1 MNPDN
6 LHFVL
11 VETSHPGNIG
21 AAARAMKNMCLS
33 RLQLVSPERFPDP
46 EATARASGAVDLLDR
61 AGVHETLDA
70 ALGGAG
76 LVLGLSARPRT
87 LSSRVIDPREAAR
100 LAAAESA
107 NHPVAVLFGRERS
120 GLTNDEMDCC
130 HHLVHIPANP
140 EYSSLNLGAAVQVM
154 AYELRMV
161 QATAED
167 LPQPAQ
173 YFPPAG
179 SDEMGML
186 FEHLE
191 RVLKRIDFLREDN
204 PRALMRRLR
213 LMFNRTRP
221 DVNEV
226 QILRGILAHV
236 EKSIGD

>member
-1 MNPDN
+1 MNPEN
-6 LHFVL
+6 LRFVL

-21 AAARAMKNMCLS
+21 AAARAMKTMCLS
-33 RLQLVSPERFPDP
+33 RLHLVAPQRFPDE
-46 EATARASGAVDLLDR
+46 EAQARASGAVDLLEA
-61 AGVHETLDA
+61 AGVHESLDD
-70 ALGGAG
+70 ALRGAG

-87 LSSRVIDPREAAR
+87 LSSIVIDPREAAEM
-100 LAAAESA
+100 AARESA
-107 NHPVAVLFGRERS
+107 NHPVAILFGRERS
-120 GLTNDEMDCC
+120 GLTNDEMDRC

-161 QATAED
+161 RATEAD
-167 LPQPAQ
+167 LPQPGQ

-179 SDEMGML
+179 ADEMEML

-191 RVLKRIDFLREDN
+191 RVLKRIDFLREEN